1 MSDTPPLPSHDQ
13 EPEDDSVPIGRL
25 AAWSVLAALLA
36 IGLVVYFRYQPGI
49 APLYDKVH

>member
-1 MSDTPPLPSHDQ
+1 MSDTPKRSDDQ
-13 EPEDDSVPIGRL
+13 DQEDDSVPIGRL

-36 IGLVVYFRYQPGI
+36 IGLVVYFRFQPGI